1 MGMMHVMRSGG
12 ALKPCHP
19 EDAELL
25 SKMKESQ
32 PYRLE
37 YTQTRS
43 LPHMRKF
50 GALLGMVSEHH
61 PVYSTR
67 AKALIAIKLAAG
79 HCEWVPSPETG
90 ELLPIPK
97 SISFARMGQDEFDRF
112 YFDAVNAVITHLL
125 PDMTSGMV
133 DREIAARLE
142 EAVYLF

>member
-1 MGMMHVMRSGG
+1 MGMMHVMRVGG

-25 SKMKESQ
+25 AKMKEGR

-50 GALLGMVSEHH
+50 GALLGMVAETH

-67 AKALIAIKLAAG
+67 PKALTAIKIAVG
-79 HCEWVPSPETG
+79 HVDWVPHPDTG

-97 SISFARMGQDEFDRF
+97 SISFARMDQAQFDNF
-112 YFDAVNAVITHLL
+112 YADAVEAVIAHLL
-125 PDMTSGMV
+125 PEMTRGMV
-133 DREIAARLE
+133 DRDVAARLE